1 MRVLLGVL
9 AALGILATS
18 TGQDGAL
25 AQVTAPVVAPAAGGT
40 SPSLKPAQ
48 APYVIQLTPPKED
61 KPPDLLKFR
70 TPVVFVVVLGKDTA
84 MNAKV
89 ATAMAKEL
97 APQLTFPVVPEG
109 EWELSDYI
117 RQCKEDP
124 MARGAFIVLPPAAG
138 GKKYDYLLFLIDSVS
153 VEFNAMISECNG
165 GGNLAGAGVAPAPLA
180 TPDVSWVAQ
189 TVTGEYGRSKVQL
202 LPFAVLTSV
211 YLAFAAQRTYQ
222 NTITRAYPLTSPIP
236 KTGEQTQSQVLSSSV
251 FNASG
256 TSNLQNSVTSSVA
269 AASLNFGRES
279 DVNHLTLHAAE
290 DGAHEFLDSFQH
302 YCHTQR
308 TSNPAAPV
316 VAPCDLLK

>member
-1 MRVLLGVL
+1 MRVVLGVL
-9 AALGILATS
+9 ALLGILAMS

-25 AQVTAPVVAPAAGGT
+25 AQVAAPVAAPTAGGAA
-40 SPSLKPAQ
+40 PVLLKPAQ
-48 APYVIQLTPPKED
+48 PPYVIQLAPPKDD
-61 KPPDLLKFR
+61 KPPDILKFR
-70 TPVVFVVVLGKDTA
+70 TPVVFVVVLGNDTA

-97 APQLTFPVVPEG
+97 APQLNFPVVPEG
-109 EWELSDYI
+109 GWALSDYI

-138 GKKYDYLLFLIDSVS
+138 GKKYDYLLFLIDSEN

-165 GGNLAGAGVAPAPLA
+165 GGNVAGAVPAPLA
-180 TPDVSWVAQ
+180 SPDVSWVAQ
-189 TVTGEYGRSKVQL
+189 TVTGEYGRSKIQL

-222 NTITRAYPLTSPIP
+222 NTTIRAFPLTSPIP
-236 KTGEQTQSQVLSSSV
+236 KGGETSQTQQLSSSV

-279 DVNHLTLHAAE
+279 DINHLTLHAAE
-290 DGAHEFLDSFQH
+290 DSAHEFLGSFQH
-302 YCHTQR
+302 YCHAQR
-308 TSNPAAPV
+308 TANPAAPI

>member
-9 AALGILATS
+9 ALLGILATS

-25 AQVTAPVVAPAAGGT
+25 AQVTAPMAMPAPSG
-40 SPSLKPAQ
+40 SPPFAPMHAQ
-48 APYVIQLTPPKED
+48 APYVIQLTPPKDD
-61 KPPDLLKFR
+61 KQPDILKFR

-97 APQLTFPVVPEG
+97 APQLNFPVVPEG

-165 GGNLAGAGVAPAPLA
+165 GGSVAAGAAPAPLA

-222 NTITRAYPLTSPIP
+222 NTVTRVYPVTTPIP
-236 KTGEQTQSQVLSSSV
+236 KNGEQQQTQVLSSSV
-251 FNASG
+251 FNPSG

-269 AASLNFGRES
+269 AASLNFGREG
-279 DVNHLTLHAAE
+279 DTNHLTLHAAE

-302 YCHTQR
+302 YCHAQK
-308 TSNPAAPV
+308 SANPAAPSI
-316 VAPCDLLK
+316 APCDLLK